1 VLNIARLEEAVFASA
16 QLPTG
21 DLQRLAD
28 QGVTTLLSHRPDHE
42 EPGQP
47 TAAEMAEAAGL
58 AGLTFVHA
66 PIRGLPD
73 EAAVSAT
80 ARALEDAAPG
90 RAVVMFCRS
99 GMRSS
104 AAWAM
109 ARAQQG
115 ADPDALRAA
124 AAEAGY
130 DLSRVPL

>member
-1 VLNIARLEEAVFASA
+1 LFQSACLEVAVFASA
-16 QLPTG
+16 QLDIADLPQIANTG
-21 DLQRLAD
+21 VAML
-28 QGVTTLLSHRPDHE
+28 VSHRPDHE
-42 EPGQP
+42 DTDQP
-47 TAAEMAEAAGL
+47 TAAEMAEAASA

-66 PIRGLPD
+66 PVRGLPD

-80 ARALEDAAPG
+80 ARALENAAPG

>member
-1 VLNIARLEEAVFASA
+1 MLV
-16 QLPTG
+16 
-21 DLQRLAD
+21 
-28 QGVTTLLSHRPDHE
+28 SHRPDHE
-42 EPGQP
+42 DPDQP
-47 TAAEMAEAAGL
+47 TAAEMADAARA

-66 PIRGLPD
+66 PVRGLPD

-80 ARALEDAAPG
+80 ARALENAAPG

-124 AAEAGY
+124 AAEAGH